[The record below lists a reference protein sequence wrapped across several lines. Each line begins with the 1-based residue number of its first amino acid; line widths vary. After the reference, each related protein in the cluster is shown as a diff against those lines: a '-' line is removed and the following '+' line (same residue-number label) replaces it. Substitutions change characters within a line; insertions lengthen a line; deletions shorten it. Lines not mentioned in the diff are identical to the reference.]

1 MLVSLW
7 IIPPVTLFSF
17 LIWTFFIC
25 KCQTIM
31 KKCRILKW
39 LKCIFS
45 KISKGSKLGKGV
57 PACVQGSLHP
67 DMCGV
72 RQCSEQSERSV
83 GSGSEQSPWP
93 CCWQWAE
100 RRVCS
105 GRVVWEVQSVLGGL
119 STCGFGEANKENFP
133 QEKSQAQEG
142 RTSLTPPLIL
152 LLMGVWT
159 CVLPTEHLANK

>member
-7 IIPPVTLFSF
+7 IIASVTPFLFLF
-17 LIWTFFIC
+17 WTFFIC

-39 LKCIFS
+39 LKYIFS

-57 PACVQGSLHP
+57 PACIQGSLHL

-72 RQCSEQSERSV
+72 WQCSEQIKRSV
-83 GSGSEQSPWP
+83 GSCLKQSPWP
-93 CCWQWAE
+93 CCWQWVEKRGYA
-100 RRVCS
+100 
-105 GRVVWEVQSVLGGL
+105 GVVWQVRSVLGSL
-119 STCGFGEANKENFP
+119 STCGFGTANKENFP

-142 RTSLTPPLIL
+142 RTSLFPPFVI
-152 LLMGVWT
+152 LLMGVWA
-159 CVLPTEHLANK
+159 CVLPTEPLANK